1 MVFVSQRTQAGLPR
15 WLSGKEFTCQC
26 RRRRFN
32 PGWEDALEKEMVPHS
47 SVIARRISWTEEPG
61 GLQSR
66 SLKESDTT
74 EHAYTCGPKLA
85 HLGLPEIARNAAHS
99 PSVLCLERT
108 VSLFF
113 QLEDNFFAILG
124 CLLPYINMDQP
135 QVYLRAL
142 HLEPL
147 SPRPVLCTV
156 LCQSPSLTGVIPL
169 SPSEETQIPS
179 RGLHAAFPC
188 LLVPAA
194 AR

>member
-1 MVFVSQRTQAGLPR
+1 MA
-15 WLSGKEFTCQC
+15 
-26 RRRRFN
+26 
-32 PGWEDALEKEMVPHS
+32 PHS

-99 PSVLCLERT
+99 PSVLCLECT

-124 CLLPYINMDQP
+124 CLLPYINMAPP

-147 SPRPVLCTV
+147 SPRPEGNGTKGTRKLLLLKVWSADQQFQKLV
-156 LCQSPSLTGVIPL
+156 GNASSLAPPQTCV
-169 SPSEETQIPS
+169 
-179 RGLHAAFPC
+179 
-188 LLVPAA
+188 
-194 AR
+194 